1 MSNDNNKIF
10 RPRKAQPGDG
20 DSPFSNID
28 AVRAAA
34 AADSGMEAPPLIGEN
49 PAVKIQGNMPPQFV
63 QAMSQQRNLSREA
76 AGEEVADVKS
86 GFGKMKNPEQVAP
99 KKPQFNNGDKPLTS
113 GLSPQAKALI
123 DGLKPKAVYDTICLP
138 SKGRFYD
145 GQNGPSD
152 GILNIRPMTGEEEQ
166 ILATPRF
173 VRKGMAV
180 NMIFQRCMQ
189 EQFRAE
195 DLLTIDRTYLLI
207 WLRGI
212 SYSPNYD
219 VEVKCPF
226 TEKKFTATIN
236 LNELNVEECPA
247 DFGPDLQDVLPTT
260 GYNFNYRL
268 STGKDEQEIQEH
280 RDRRMKMF
288 GDNAGD
294 DTLLHRTAM
303 LLNDIEGVNDKRELL
318 TLIKHLPIN
327 DVSYIRN
334 CINEPPFGVDTTVT
348 LLSPYANEE
357 FETEL
362 PLDANFFFPKRR
374 RKETN

>member
-10 RPRKAQPGDG
+10 RPRKAQLNEGE
-20 DSPFSNID
+20 SPFNGVD
-28 AVRAAA
+28 AVRAAVA
-34 AADSGMEAPPLIGEN
+34 AEEGVEAPPMIGEN
-49 PAVKIQGNMPPQFV
+49 PAVKISGNVPPEFMR
-63 QAMSQQRNLSREA
+63 ALNQQRNLAREA
-76 AGEEVADVKS
+76 SGESVDVKS
-86 GFGKMKNPEQVAP
+86 GFGTMRNSEAAP
-99 KKPQFNNGDKPLTS
+99 APRKAPQFNNADKPLGTS
-113 GLSPQAKALI
+113 KEFQALI

-145 GQNGPSD
+145 GHNGPAD
-152 GILNIRPMTGEEEQ
+152 GIVNIRPMTGEEEQ

-173 VRKGMAV
+173 IRKGVAV

-236 LNELNVEECPA
+236 LNELEVEECPS
-247 DFGPDLQDVLPTT
+247 DFGPDLTDVLPTT
-260 GYNFNYRL
+260 GYNFSYRL

-288 GDNAGD
+288 GDTGGD

-303 LLNDIEGVNDKRELL
+303 LLNDVEGVTDKKELL
-318 TLIKHLPIN
+318 MLTKHLPIN

-334 CINEPPFGVDTTVT
+334 CINDPPFGVKTTVT